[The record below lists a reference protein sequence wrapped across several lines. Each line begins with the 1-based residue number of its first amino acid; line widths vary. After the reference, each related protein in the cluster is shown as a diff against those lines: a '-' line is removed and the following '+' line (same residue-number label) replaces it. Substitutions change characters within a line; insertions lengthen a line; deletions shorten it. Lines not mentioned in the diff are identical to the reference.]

1 MGIGTHG
8 YNANVNLPQHTK
20 QMKQENKILTVLKFT
35 VLFPLFVYLF
45 IADRIMIFLAPFV
58 KNKWHENLAMNHDKQ
73 WIALFTLYRLI
84 ALLTYFSIYKFI
96 TYVF

>member
-1 MGIGTHG
+1 MGIGT
-8 YNANVNLPQHTK
+8 YSCNDYINLPQHKK

-45 IADRIMIFLAPFV
+45 IADRIMIFCAPFV

-73 WIALFTLYRLI
+73 WVALFTLYRLV
-84 ALLTYFSIYKFI
+84 AFLMYFSIYKFI